1 MIAAQPTVDEIRRIA
16 ALRQY
21 AVLDTPAEKTLD
33 DITTL
38 AGQICDAP
46 IALISLVDE
55 NRQWF
60 KARFGLEITETPRDI
75 SFCGHAVH
83 QRDLFIV
90 PDALDDERFAQNPMV
105 RGELGIRFYAGA
117 PLVNEEGIVLGTLC
131 VFDHVP
137 RTLTEQQQQALRVLA
152 RHVMTHLELRRHTL
166 ESIESEAKVPVAGGK
181 YY

>member
-1 MIAAQPTVDEIRRIA
+1 MIAAQPTVDEIRRIE

-90 PDALDDERFAQNPMV
+90 PDALDR
-105 RGELGIRFYAGA
+105 
-117 PLVNEEGIVLGTLC
+117 
-131 VFDHVP
+131 
-137 RTLTEQQQQALRVLA
+137 
-152 RHVMTHLELRRHTL
+152 
-166 ESIESEAKVPVAGGK
+166 
-181 YY
+181 